1 MQTATT
7 EPRLAPANGA
17 ASAYG
22 TVIRNTETP
31 RDIEYRVFEK
41 VTSALEL
48 AETAPHAFAQ
58 RIQAAHDNR
67 TLWQALASDLTSD
80 ENVLPAELRARLISL
95 AIWVT
100 GETDKA
106 VHHGASLRNLIDINH
121 TIMVGLRPRGA
132 VVPDA
137 LDAH

>member
-1 MQTATT
+1 MQTATQ
-7 EPRLAPANGA
+7 EPRLAPAHGA

-41 VTSALEL
+41 VTSALEQ
-48 AETAPHAFAQ
+48 AEMAPHAFAQ

-67 TLWQALASDLTSD
+67 ALWQALASDLTSD
-80 ENVLPAELRARLISL
+80 DNVLPADLRARLISL

-132 VVPDA
+132 AVADA